1 MKKLALLL
9 IGLLIA
15 PTLFLTSCDKGD
27 EPGEGVIVQPSFELM
42 KDYMVANSMDIP
54 NILTNS
60 DGEKF
65 VVGPPADADLSAF
78 LSKYYIIDIRD
89 LNTFNDGH
97 IEGAK
102 NVAFS
107 NILTEAPNAGSK
119 PILVVCFS
127 GQTACYATALLRLY
141 GYPKT
146 RALKWGMSG
155 WNPAT
160 AVNSWDKK
168 IGVEEANGH
177 ANWTAN
183 TAPNNMIFDDP
194 DISTSGASG
203 DVILKKRVEDA
214 VAAGFGAAVV
224 SGTDVLNNPNS
235 YFINNYFNA
244 NDYSAFGHINGA
256 YRINPLTIAGGE
268 FNNLNPD
275 GTVVT
280 YCYTGQT
287 SAVMTAYLRVLG
299 YDAKSMTY
307 GMNGIYNTNPA
318 WSTNQ
323 WGVTGNPKNLPLVQ

>member
-9 IGLLIA
+9 IGLLLA

-65 VVGPPADADLSAF
+65 VVGPPADADLAAF

-89 LNTFNDGH
+89 AATYGAGH

-168 IGVEEANGH
+168 IGAEEANGH

-183 TAPNNMIFDDP
+183 TAPTNMLFDDP
-194 DISTSGASG
+194 DVSTTGASG

-224 SGTDVLNNPNS
+224 GGTDVLNSPNN
-235 YFINNYFNA
+235 YFINNYFNEG
-244 NDYSAFGHINGA
+244 DYSAFGHIDGA
-256 YRINPLTIAGGE
+256 YRILPLTLSGGE
-268 FNNLNPD
+268 YNNLNPD

-287 SAVMTAYLRVLG
+287 SAVMTACLRVLG